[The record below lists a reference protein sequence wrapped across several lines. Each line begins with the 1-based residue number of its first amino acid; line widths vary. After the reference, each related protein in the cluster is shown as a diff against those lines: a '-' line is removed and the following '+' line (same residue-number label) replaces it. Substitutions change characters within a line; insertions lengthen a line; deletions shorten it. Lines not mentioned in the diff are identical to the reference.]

1 MSHTRGLRARSDD
14 EFEVEQPQAEVR
26 ASRRPP
32 SSPGSPATQVGY
44 SSVIFVANL
53 PVVPPEKYEKL
64 VAVVRKIYSQIG
76 TIREDGLWM
85 PVDEATQL
93 SKGVVFIEFTSPA
106 EAAAAAEQTDGYKL
120 DKQHVFKVSTLDD
133 FERFSAVP
141 DDYAPPPD
149 KPFEPRN
156 DMMSWL
162 LDSRGRDQFVVR
174 FGDESEVYWN
184 DAAAKRPEEIYRRS
198 FWTESYV
205 QWSPRGNYI
214 TTVHRQGIALWGGPS
229 FQRLARMQHPSLQF
243 LDFSPGER
251 FVATCSVQEP
261 TGPRDATQVSVCF
274 FDTRSGRKLRAFTGG
289 LDDFMLPGAASAAGR
304 GVRAAARVPRAASHA
319 PPLSPQGLAWPV
331 FKWAGGADDKY
342 FAKIGKNAISIYD
355 VRTHPPCAPPRAACK
370 DEQPLSYS
378 PQGVADK
385 THSG

>member
-1 MSHTRGLRARSDD
+1 LRAHSDD

-26 ASRRPP
+26 ASRRSLSSLP
-32 SSPGSPATQVGY
+32 SPGTQVGY

-120 DKQHVFKVSTLDD
+120 DKQHVFRVSTLDD
-133 FERFSAVP
+133 FERYSAVP
-141 DDYAPPPD
+141 DEYAPPPE

-229 FQRLARMQHPSLQF
+229 FQRLARMQHPSVQF

-289 LDDFMLPGAASAAGR
+289 LDDFMLPGAASSAGR
-304 GVRAAARVPRAASHA
+304 GVRPRLALLLAPAPLTRLPLSCHRAWPGRCSSGRVARMTSTSPRLGRTPSASTTCVPCSCPRAP
-319 PPLSPQGLAWPV
+319 PPLARMNTRIP
-331 FKWAGGADDKY
+331 
-342 FAKIGKNAISIYD
+342 I
-355 VRTHPPCAPPRAACK
+355 RPRRC
-370 DEQPLSYS
+370 
-378 PQGVADK
+378 G
-385 THSG
+385 